1 MVTAHSQS
9 SIALLECISKVQ
21 RLMIQAT
28 GISLRTKGHESS
40 VQRMPDNQPHYRE
53 TLFFSK
59 PMKYSSFSIPK
70 NEERSM
76 CWESQAV
83 VEVYNSNHFVIRCK
97 SPFHGKRI
105 LNSALK
111 NRHICYRSDFRHP
124 KTYDSNNLLLVV
136 VLIWLNHSLE
146 TQAQK
151 KQDRFFFIMI

>member
-1 MVTAHSQS
+1 
-9 SIALLECISKVQ
+9 
-21 RLMIQAT
+21 
-28 GISLRTKGHESS
+28 
-40 VQRMPDNQPHYRE
+40 
-53 TLFFSK
+53 
-59 PMKYSSFSIPK
+59 MKYSSFSIPK

-146 TQAQK
+146 TQA
-151 KQDRFFFIMI
+151 